1 MFKEGNL
8 LKFSPFIFKNGACP
22 KNKFFVVLK
31 EAENAM
37 IMASLPTSKDHV
49 PADMQLQEGCMEIP
63 DRQINIYIF
72 LAKQNIAIHP
82 DTQLP
87 FSFNLNTFIYGADID
102 SYPVTVFQEQIENG
116 ETKVEL
122 MGRLTEEQFSALKDC
137 LKGSKMT
144 KRRFKRML

>member
-31 EAENAM
+31 EAENTM
-37 IMASLPTSKDHV
+37 ILASLPTSKDHV
-49 PADMQLQEGCMEIP
+49 PADMQLKEGCMEIP
-63 DRQINIYIF
+63 DRQINI
-72 LAKQNIAIHP
+72 
-82 DTQLP
+82 
-87 FSFNLNTFIYGADID
+87 
-102 SYPVTVFQEQIENG
+102 YPVTVFQEQIENG

>member
-37 IMASLPTSKDHV
+37 ILASLPTSKDHV
-49 PADMQLQEGCMEIP
+49 PADMQLKEGCMEIP

-72 LAKQNIAIHP
+72 LAKQNI
-82 DTQLP
+82 
-87 FSFNLNTFIYGADID
+87 DID

>member
-37 IMASLPTSKDHV
+37 ILASLPTSKDHV

-72 LAKQNIAIHP
+72 LASIEMVAFTIQIS
-82 DTQLP
+82 
-87 FSFNLNTFIYGADID
+87 SFGYKGGKYGCFLCFTI
-102 SYPVTVFQEQIENG
+102 
-116 ETKVEL
+116 K
-122 MGRLTEEQFSALKDC
+122 
-137 LKGSKMT
+137 
-144 KRRFKRML
+144 

>member
-1 MFKEGNL
+1 MY
-8 LKFSPFIFKNGACP
+8 
-22 KNKFFVVLK
+22 
-31 EAENAM
+31 
-37 IMASLPTSKDHV
+37 LPICR
-49 PADMQLQEGCMEIP
+49 LQEGCMEIP

-122 MGRLTEEQFSALKDC
+122 MGRLTEEQFSALKRLPERIEDDKKAFLREC
-137 LKGSKMT
+137 YK
-144 KRRFKRML
+144 F

>member
-1 MFKEGNL
+1 MYL
-8 LKFSPFIFKNGACP
+8 PICSYRRDVWKF
-22 KNKFFVVLK
+22 
-31 EAENAM
+31 
-37 IMASLPTSKDHV
+37 PT
-49 PADMQLQEGCMEIP
+49 
-63 DRQINIYIF
+63 RQINIYIF

-137 LKGSKMT
+137 LKWIEDDK
-144 KRRFKRML
+144 KAF

>member
-1 MFKEGNL
+1 
-8 LKFSPFIFKNGACP
+8 
-22 KNKFFVVLK
+22 
-31 EAENAM
+31 M
-37 IMASLPTSKDHV
+37 ILASLPTSKDHV
-49 PADMQLQEGCMEIP
+49 PADMQLQEGCMGISY
-63 DRQINIYIF
+63 RQINIYIF

-87 FSFNLNTFIYGADID
+87 FSFNSNTFIYGADID

>member
-37 IMASLPTSKDHV
+37 ILASLPTSKDHV
-49 PADMQLQEGCMEIP
+49 
-63 DRQINIYIF
+63 
-72 LAKQNIAIHP
+72 HP

>member
-1 MFKEGNL
+1 MIQDSIRWFFNFLCSFYLFYKLLNL
-8 LKFSPFIFKNGACP
+8 KNPKILQKISFFI
-22 KNKFFVVLK
+22 
-31 EAENAM
+31 
-37 IMASLPTSKDHV
+37 
-49 PADMQLQEGCMEIP
+49 
-63 DRQINIYIF
+63 IF
-72 LAKQNIAIHP
+72 LI
-82 DTQLP
+82 D
-87 FSFNLNTFIYGADID
+87 SFLFCFLEANSFIYGADID

>member
-1 MFKEGNL
+1 MYK
-8 LKFSPFIFKNGACP
+8 
-22 KNKFFVVLK
+22 
-31 EAENAM
+31 
-37 IMASLPTSKDHV
+37 
-49 PADMQLQEGCMEIP
+49 
-63 DRQINIYIF
+63 RQ
-72 LAKQNIAIHP
+72 IHP

>member
-1 MFKEGNL
+1 
-8 LKFSPFIFKNGACP
+8 
-22 KNKFFVVLK
+22 
-31 EAENAM
+31 
-37 IMASLPTSKDHV
+37 
-49 PADMQLQEGCMEIP
+49 MEIP

-87 FSFNLNTFIYGADID
+87 FSFNLNTFIYGADM
-102 SYPVTVFQEQIENG
+102 TVIPLQFSKNQIENG